1 MNREK
6 KKNEIKILE
15 DTCKRKKEE
24 GGDRLI
30 MRDASNHIFHLQ
42 RYNSFR
48 IARFPAWM
56 RIGRAGG
63 IFSSIGI
70 VVMRLVIC
78 LDNSANRVRSLFDA
92 RPATITIA
100 NVEALMAT
108 WRTCRSSNGKAH
120 LARAIVQNRRP
131 WFLEPHRHRL
141 RPSSSW
147 KISHHRTL
155 PLNYQWN
162 WNCFIPIIEY
172 DHSIF
177 IKYSLN
183 YSLNFTNL
191 VS

>member
-1 MNREK
+1 
-6 KKNEIKILE
+6 
-15 DTCKRKKEE
+15 
-24 GGDRLI
+24 

-131 WFLEPHRHRL
+131 WFLEPHRHPL

-155 PLNYQWN
+155 PMKLKLFYTYYRIRS
-162 WNCFIPIIEY
+162 FYFHKILPKL
-172 DHSIF
+172 F
-177 IKYSLN
+177 P
-183 YSLNFTNL
+183 
-191 VS
+191 